1 MKILFATLVLLL
13 AGCSATQ
20 SENSTSTTF
29 TYSDT
34 MDIIRSAA
42 ESAPHAVEGEYI
54 LYIKATGSQG
64 AFVYLNTE
72 LDYRDQRSVTV
83 AIHPRAVKA
92 IIDKYGSAPQD
103 YFLDKS
109 IAVSGQAKRIKINFN
124 SQGKPTGKYYYQ
136 THIRIKDVSQ
146 IQVLSQ
152 SV

>member
-54 LYIKATGSQG
+54 LNIKATGSQG

-83 AIHPRAVKA
+83 AIHPRAVRA
-92 IIDKYGSAPQD
+92 FIDKYGSAPQD

-136 THIRIKDVSQ
+136 THIRIKDVKQ